1 MSAPSGKPNPKLI
14 VISAPSG
21 TGKTTL
27 CTRLLRE
34 VPELM
39 LSISTT
45 TRAPRGQEKHGEAYF
60 FTTPEEFRRLID
72 AGRFAEWADVHG
84 NFYGTAKDFVE
95 KAFAGGKSLLLD
107 IDVQGAEQLRQ
118 SYPGETVRIFLK
130 PPSMEELER
139 RLRARGTDSEES
151 IAKRMQGAAK
161 EIAEMDRFDHVIVN
175 DDLERAG
182 FELVGVVL
190 AAVRGKTYA

>member
-1 MSAPSGKPNPKLI
+1 MSANPENPSPKLI

-21 TGKTTL
+21 TGKTTI
-27 CTRLLRE
+27 CARLLRE
-34 VPELM
+34 IPELI

-45 TRAPRGQEKHGEAYF
+45 TRAPRGPEKHGEAYF
-60 FTTPEEFRRLID
+60 FAKPEEFRRLID
-72 AGRFAEWADVHG
+72 AGRFAEWAEVHG
-84 NFYGTAKDFVE
+84 NFYGTTKDFIE

-107 IDVQGAEQLRQ
+107 IDVQGAEQLRK
-118 SYPGETVRIFLK
+118 SYPVETVRIFLK

-151 IAKRMQGAAK
+151 IGKRLRGAAK

-182 FELVGVVL
+182 FELVAVVL
-190 AAVRGKTYA
+190 AAVRGKTYV